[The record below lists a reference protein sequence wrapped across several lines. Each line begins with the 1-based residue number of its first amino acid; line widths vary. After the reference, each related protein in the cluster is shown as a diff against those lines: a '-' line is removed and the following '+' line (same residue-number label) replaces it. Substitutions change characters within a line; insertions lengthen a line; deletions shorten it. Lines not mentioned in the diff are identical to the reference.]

1 MALTCLIFLTSCETT
16 KYVYPDFIHPEV
28 VTIPT
33 KAYIDG
39 GFQPVEGGQFIST
52 ADARIFAKW
61 ISDLKSWGSDG
72 WTWVKDYYIAELE
85 KFKDN
90 IPTE

>member
-33 KAYIDG
+33 KTYIDG
-39 GFQPVEGGQFIST
+39 GFESVDGGLLISEN
-52 ADARIFAKW
+52 DGKILAKY
-61 ISDLKSWGSDG
+61 IASLKNWGSDG
-72 WTWVKDYYIAELE
+72 WAWVKDYYIAELE
-85 KFKDN
+85 KFKEN
-90 IPTE
+90 IPE